1 MICCDGCEEWFHGKC
16 VGITMQQGKV
26 MEKQGKEYV
35 CEKCKGI
42 VMVYKSSLSKFAT
55 RTSSLKFRLVRI
67 YHKERVFQD
76 HYLH

>member
-1 MICCDGCEEWFHGKC
+1 MLVYYILRFMICCDGCEEWFHGKC

-42 VMVYKSSLSKFAT
+42 VMVF
-55 RTSSLKFRLVRI
+55 
-67 YHKERVFQD
+67 
-76 HYLH
+76 

>member
-16 VGITMQQGKV
+16 VGITMQQGKI

-35 CEKCKGI
+35 CDKCQGNAI
-42 VMVYKSSLSKFAT
+42 VYKISFPKST
-55 RTSSLKFRLVRI
+55 RNVYFN
-67 YHKERVFQD
+67 FQD